1 MKIFGPAGNPGA
13 KPKPTRY
20 TLVPWEIIREED
32 KTKSFHEM
40 PSENIKEPHVPAG
53 GWNLTDRDAVLG
65 EWALFQICRFQ
76 TRVRAYRLFLSRRI

>member
-20 TLVPWEIIREED
+20 TLVPWEIVREED
-32 KTKSFHEM
+32 EPKSYHGI
-40 PSENIKEPHVPAG
+40 PSGGIKEPHIPAG

-65 EWALFQICRFQ
+65 EWTIFPCFEFAGYKPESDIGSS
-76 TRVRAYRLFLSRRI
+76 Y